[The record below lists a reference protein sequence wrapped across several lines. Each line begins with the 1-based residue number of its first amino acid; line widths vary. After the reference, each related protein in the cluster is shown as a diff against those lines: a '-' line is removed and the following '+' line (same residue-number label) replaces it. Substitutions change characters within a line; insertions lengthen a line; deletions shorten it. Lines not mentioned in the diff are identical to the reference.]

1 LERANSDEVIFAA
14 LALAFFRVRTSLT
27 LAGVVFLNACAKL
40 YPIAGIL
47 ALLVG
52 EKRRRHLV
60 LIGTTILLFGLYI
73 MMTLDQWRNVSTT
86 TPRVPYWSFGSAV
99 AGQWLGVFTNVKIS
113 HSISHLAGLSLVVAI
128 LPLIIIATQQ
138 VRVTLPVLPMATV
151 RGLVAGTAMVGTAYL
166 IGNSFE
172 YRLVFLLLALPA
184 LWTFRQEGLS
194 WDRWAGNLGLALLAL
209 CFWWNAIAG
218 EKSLNSVLTKQ
229 ALVFGLLSVMTFLS
243 LRILQAGAQSS
254 ASVA

>member
-1 LERANSDEVIFAA
+1 MLLASLAFFWLLGEITPFSTRAWLDHFGVPTQAKLFGDLGVIGDGIAAVHEGRALYPADGGDLVFNYPKIWLAWGFLGLRPNTVPLWGCITGLLFICVTLAVIRPRNLLEAFYLGCILCSPVSLLLLERANSDEVIFAE

-86 TPRVPYWSFGSAV
+86 TPPEFPIGVLVQQSRVNGWASSPMSKYPIRYPIWPACLWSSP
-99 AGQWLGVFTNVKIS
+99 S
-113 HSISHLAGLSLVVAI
+113 
-128 LPLIIIATQQ
+128 
-138 VRVTLPVLPMATV
+138 
-151 RGLVAGTAMVGTAYL
+151 
-166 IGNSFE
+166 
-172 YRLVFLLLALPA
+172 YR
-184 LWTFRQEGLS
+184 
-194 WDRWAGNLGLALLAL
+194 
-209 CFWWNAIAG
+209 
-218 EKSLNSVLTKQ
+218 
-229 ALVFGLLSVMTFLS
+229 
-243 LRILQAGAQSS
+243 
-254 ASVA
+254 